1 MFRLFKT
8 KKQGKKIINQLL
20 DLDGNM
26 IQEGDRVYSFRYE
39 LGNCII
45 VKGDNGLEY
54 ESLETKKRVNW
65 TLMIDAATERQ
76 KVKKLDK

>member
-1 MFRLFKT
+1 MFRLFKR
-8 KKQGKKIINQLL
+8 KKQGEKIVNQLL
-20 DLDGNM
+20 DLNGNE
-26 IQEGDRVYSFRYE
+26 IGAGDHVFSFRYE

-45 VKGDNGLEY
+45 IKGDNGLEY

-76 KVKKLDK
+76 KVKKIDE